1 MKESPILSIEKA
13 TKKFGGLVAINNL
26 SFNVN
31 YKEIV
36 GLMGPNGAGKT
47 SLINAIAG
55 TYKIDSGSIKFYGK
69 SIVGLP
75 PHRICHLGIARTFQ
89 VPQPFVNMTALQNV
103 VVAAMY
109 GQGLNKKASE
119 KEAARLLNVVGL
131 YEKRNILAK
140 NMEEV
145 TRKRLELARVLA
157 TNPKLL
163 LVDEAA
169 AGLTEGELPQIFKLL
184 KDVRQMGITVIL
196 IEHVMKVMREAVDR
210 IVVIDRG
217 EKIAEGTPEA
227 IMQNPQ
233 VIEAYLGAPDETEK
247 KSNS

>member
-1 MKESPILSIEKA
+1 LEAPILSIQKA
-13 TKKFGGLVAINNL
+13 TKRFGGLVAISDL
-26 SFNVN
+26 SFDIN
-31 YKEIV
+31 KGEIV

-55 TYKIDSGSIKFYGK
+55 TYKLDSGAIIYNGRN
-69 SIVGLP
+69 ITGLP
-75 PHRICHLGIARTFQ
+75 PHEICHLGIARTYQ
-89 VPQPFVNMTALQNV
+89 VPQPFVNLTAIQNV
-103 VVAAMY
+103 IVAAIY
-109 GQGLNKKASE
+109 GSGVNRITAE
-119 KEAARLLNVVGL
+119 KEALRLLDVVGL
-131 YEKRNILAK
+131 GAKKYILAK

-169 AGLTEGELPQIFKLL
+169 AGLTEAELPQIFNLL
-184 KDVRQMGITVIL
+184 KDIRQMGITVLL

-217 EKIAEGTPEA
+217 EKIAEGPPLA
-227 IMQNPQ
+227 VMQDKK
-233 VIEAYLGAPDETEK
+233 VITAYLGEPEQE
-247 KSNS
+247 SE